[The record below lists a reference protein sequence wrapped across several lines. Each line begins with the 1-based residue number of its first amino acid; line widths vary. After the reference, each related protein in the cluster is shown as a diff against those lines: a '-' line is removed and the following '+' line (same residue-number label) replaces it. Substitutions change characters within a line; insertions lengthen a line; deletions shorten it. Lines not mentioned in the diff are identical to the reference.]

1 MLNNMEHTQ
10 LLENAFTNYLLG
22 IQTGNPAASPWPPLF
37 NIFPGENNLDKNG
50 QRIVCYVEGGQLGDE
65 EPPNSGN
72 RHFTISCELRT
83 PIRKL
88 TVQEVTDGLVDPYT
102 IHSAVADTLQ
112 TAILNVNLPTL
123 LEAAQAN
130 LTIFGLTNRTEF
142 REQVHNAWISG
153 WRVSGLS
160 CPSYL

>member
-1 MLNNMEHTQ
+1 MEHTQ
-10 LLENAFTNYLLG
+10 LLESAFTNYLLD
-22 IQTGNPAASPWPPLF
+22 IQTGNPAASPWPATQF
-37 NIFPGENNLDKNG
+37 NIYQGENNLDKNG
-50 QRIVCYVEGGQLGDE
+50 QRIVCYVEGNQLGDE

-72 RHFTISCELRT
+72 RHFVISCELRT

-88 TVQEVTDGLVDPYT
+88 TAQETAGGLVDPYT
-102 IHSAVADTLQ
+102 IHGTVADTLQ
-112 TAILNVNLPTL
+112 TAILNINLPTL

-142 REQVHNAWISG
+142 RDQVHDAWISG
-153 WRVSGLS
+153 WRVNGLS